1 MSKQAGIS
9 WCSLFKG
16 GRTSLVDDPRTGRSL
31 SSACDENIDRID
43 ELTRMDRR
51 VKIREMATILE
62 ISPSTVHDYAHSKL
76 EF

>member
-1 MSKQAGIS
+1 M
-9 WCSLFKG
+9 
-16 GRTSLVDDPRTGRSL
+16 DDPRTGRPL

-62 ISPSTVHDYAHSKL
+62 ISPSTVHDFAHYKL